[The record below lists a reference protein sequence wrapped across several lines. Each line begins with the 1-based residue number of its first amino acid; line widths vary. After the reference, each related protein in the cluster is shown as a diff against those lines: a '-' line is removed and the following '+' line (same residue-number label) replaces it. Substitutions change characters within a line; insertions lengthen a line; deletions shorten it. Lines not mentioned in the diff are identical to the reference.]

1 MLMMPDSDYEV
12 QLAAYEAAKGEHEQY
27 MKERERLI
35 DAGREAAR
43 TFDQAVLAFG
53 SAIFAGSIAFLK
65 EVAPKP
71 QFYSLK
77 WLGLSWGL
85 FTVGLL
91 FVMLSFMFSHKA
103 CMFDI
108 KSGADALGKPADHV
122 RPKNRFSSITTWCN
136 YLCIVFLVLGMV
148 SWSVFALENLAKR
161 GAH

>member
-1 MLMMPDSDYEV
+1 
-12 QLAAYEAAKGEHEQY
+12 

-65 EVAPKP
+65 DVAPKP
-71 QFYSLK
+71 QSYSLK
-77 WLGLSWGL
+77 WLGLSWAL

-91 FVMLSFMFSHKA
+91 FVMLSFLFSHKA

-108 KSGADALGKPADHV
+108 RAGAEALGKPADHE
-122 RPKNRFSSITTWCN
+122 RPKNHFSWVTAWCN
-136 YLCIVFLVLGMV
+136 YLCIGFLVFGMV
-148 SWSVFALENLAKR
+148 SWSIFALENLAKG